1 VVVGILYYCSPVF
14 FLSNI
19 GRFQFIVLWYYWFV
33 KRLWYHWGLPA
44 VEVELLIHLMLTW
57 DAVCNQ
63 RISKRYGENGFDGGG
78 ASVSTGQRM
87 LLIYLLID

>member
-1 VVVGILYYCSPVF
+1 
-14 FLSNI
+14 
-19 GRFQFIVLWYYWFV
+19 
-33 KRLWYHWGLPA
+33 
-44 VEVELLIHLMLTW
+44 MLTW

-87 LLIYLLID
+87 LLIYLLIDWSSFTLNAGDREKNGQQHEEEQFACS